1 MYICVCPFCE
11 KVHAHV
17 AHAGFPFLFLPNSS
31 VLRVMSKLSGFGI
44 NLGVQREGQKKDEGE
59 GGGDEYLP
67 TPHKNQ
73 LCICFGSAP
82 FGIVVFCMSK

>member
-1 MYICVCPFCE
+1 MYVCVPS
-11 KVHAHV
+11 
-17 AHAGFPFLFLPNSS
+17 AGKCTPTWRMQNSPFLFLPNSS

-59 GGGDEYLP
+59 GGSDEYLP

-73 LCICFGSAP
+73 LCICFGSAEK
-82 FGIVVFCMSK
+82 FV